1 MKKENK
7 KSSMKNASTAGTGGQ
22 DLPLNR
28 TELTT
33 AQLGATASR
42 ESVVRSPESG
52 VRWTG
57 SQPAN
62 CQLSCGSTTLNSQ
75 LPTPS
80 STNAIE
86 ECCQWG
92 ISPSNGMTLHWRWY
106 PQGCSCHYTELIN
119 KTHETGYEQCQN
131 GRANKLIRC
140 QLLAS

>member
-1 MKKENK
+1 
-7 KSSMKNASTAGTGGQ
+7 MKNASTARTGGQ

-42 ESVVRSPESG
+42 ESVVRSPESVG
-52 VRWTG
+52 HG

-92 ISPSNGMTLHWRWY
+92 ISPSNGMTLHWR
-106 PQGCSCHYTELIN
+106 
-119 KTHETGYEQCQN
+119 
-131 GRANKLIRC
+131 
-140 QLLAS
+140 